1 LDDRF
6 KRLRGMPDLVPADM
20 PGWHALEAAIASA
33 MSAYGYAELRTP
45 LIEKTTLFERS
56 IGEATDIVEKEM
68 YTLQDRKG
76 ERISLRPENTVGVV
90 RAVLE
95 NGLVQPGAVA
105 RLFYRGPMFRY
116 ERPQL
121 GRQRQFHQAG
131 AEVFGLAG
139 PVIEAELVLLSAR
152 LFRDL
157 GLLDSLQLEMNTLG
171 TGEDRA
177 TWRAALVA
185 HFEAHRDQL
194 DEDSLRRL
202 SRNPMRILDSK
213 NPALQSLIEA
223 APTLDDSLCEESRA
237 HFDTLRELL
246 AANGIQ
252 AQVNPRLVRGLDYY
266 SHTVFEWTTD
276 RLGAQSAV
284 CGGGRYDKLID
295 ELGGKPMPAVGWAM
309 GMERIVALMTALER
323 VPAAGTPDVFLIVSD
338 EVPAAIAFGIAER
351 LRAARPALSVVHNVG
366 GGSMKSQFKRADKSG
381 ARVALVVGAEE
392 LAQDAFTLKPLQGGE
407 QQRVASERVPA
418 AIDAL
423 LAGLR
428 TVP

>member
-1 LDDRF
+1 MDDRF